1 MGAAMFTAEVFSAM
15 YDAVTE
21 ARAQVRIEGKTVL
34 PRALCSGVEFVREN
48 SDYGQ
53 TQATSDIVRVEAPAV
68 PPGKLNI
75 GDEIEVSG
83 NGGTWVKVRIV
94 GTKTTGAVYA
104 MTLGAVY
111 G

>member
-1 MGAAMFTAEVFSAM
+1 MA
-15 YDAVTE
+15 DVTMQIFNACYKSLPQ
-21 ARAQVRIEGKTVL
+21 ARSKVRIDGQTVL
-34 PRALCSGVEFVREN
+34 PRALCSGVEFLREN

-53 TQATSDIVRVEAPAV
+53 TQATSDIVRVEASAV

-75 GDEIEVSG
+75 GDEIEVSV
-83 NGGTWVKVRIV
+83 NGGTWVKVRVV
-94 GTKTTGAVYA
+94 GVKTTGAVYA

>member
-1 MGAAMFTAEVFSAM
+1 MGAEMFTADVFSAM
-15 YDAVTE
+15 YTAVPE
-21 ARAQVRIEGKTVL
+21 ARAQVRIDGQTVL
-34 PRALCSGVEFVREN
+34 PRALCSGVEFLREN

-53 TQATSDIVRVEAPAV
+53 TQATSDIVRVEASAV

-75 GDEIEVSG
+75 GDEIEVSV
-83 NGGTWVKVRIV
+83 NGGTWVKVRVV
-94 GTKTTGAVYA
+94 GVKTTGAVYA